1 MAIAATKSLALRAE
15 SHGGD
20 AGQSMRRTLYC
31 YAAGCLARTLRELT
45 EVQRIAGRAAVE
57 RGYQLGPLFVEES
70 CAGQAMHTLMDAVSA
85 GEGTAAVA
93 VPHRGHL
100 IPLGQPRAW
109 EWLLEELTGHP
120 LVLTSRAP

>member
-1 MAIAATKSLALRAE
+1 MAIAATSSVLRPE
-15 SHGGD
+15 PHCGD
-20 AGQSMRRTLYC
+20 AERSTRRILYC
-31 YAAGCLARTLRELT
+31 YVAGCLARTLRDLT
-45 EVQRIAGRAAVE
+45 EVQRIAGQAAVDL
-57 RGYQLGPLFVEES
+57 GYQLGPLFVEENFS
-70 CAGQAMHTLMDAVSA
+70 GQAMQSLMDAVSA

-100 IPLGQPRAW
+100 IPLGQPQVW